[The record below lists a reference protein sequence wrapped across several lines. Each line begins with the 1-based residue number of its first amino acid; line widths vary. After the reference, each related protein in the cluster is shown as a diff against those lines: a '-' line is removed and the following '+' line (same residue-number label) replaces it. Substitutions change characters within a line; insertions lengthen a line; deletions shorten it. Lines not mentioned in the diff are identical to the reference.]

1 MTVHYEYFPEEAI
14 ALQKELHNHPALT
27 KILREDMS
35 LNERLGHIAAYCNVE
50 VDGMFDDADL
60 KELFTLLVHRLK
72 NKSIILL

>member
-1 MTVHYEYFPEEAI
+1 MTVRYEYFPEEAI
-14 ALQKELHNHPALT
+14 ALQKELHNHPALILT
-27 KILREDMS
+27 LREDMS
-35 LNERLGHIAAYCNVE
+35 LNEKLGHIAEYCNVE